1 MCMCAYYLAPLTPYP
16 SLLSTLPSTYSS
28 YLRTPS
34 CSLDSASSM
43 CVLMCSKVLL
53 ALVATRA
60 QTGDPVPRS
69 YTLPLEHDIFLNETM
84 APPMAPPEGQPRTSS
99 SGGSSGNI
107 VGDGMTGGLWI
118 AKPESGSLGEGIVIG
133 IPTDIAAAH
142 RPVGGGEGGDGSDG
156 GVRAAAV
163 TTVVQRYIARPLLL
177 GGRKFDLRV
186 YAYVVYDGSGGAGQ
200 QEEGAAGGYSVY
212 LYHDAVVRH
221 CHHAYPVDVAKN
233 PRVQDRAGERHGRR
247 GECARG

>member
-1 MCMCAYYLAPLTPYP
+1 
-16 SLLSTLPSTYSS
+16 
-28 YLRTPS
+28 
-34 CSLDSASSM
+34 M

-69 YTLPLEHDIFLNETM
+69 YTLPLEHDLFLNETM
-84 APPMAPPEGQPRTSS
+84 APPRTSS
-99 SGGSSGNI
+99 SSSSSSSGNI

-133 IPTDIAAAH
+133 THADIAAAH

-156 GVRAAAV
+156 GLRAAAV

-200 QEEGAAGGYSVY
+200 QEEGAAGRGYSVY

-247 GECARG
+247 GQ